1 MMRRF
6 HFVRNEDVSGVSG
19 CGKVAEGCVF
29 TNGTVVLE
37 WLSEHPTVTFF
48 RSIEDVELI
57 HGHHGSTKI
66 VFDDPEDVSKKD
78 EN

>member
-1 MMRRF
+1 MIRRF

-19 CGKVAEGCVF
+19 CGKIAEGCVF
-29 TNGTVVLE
+29 FDGTVVLC
-37 WLSEHPTVTFF
+37 WLSEHPSMNFYK
-48 RSIEDVELI
+48 SLADVEFI
-57 HGHHGSTKI
+57 HGHHGKTKI